1 MSNRALSWVS
11 RMARSPWS
19 IGAIVGPLMLA
30 APALAQVAAREEA
43 PSVFAGDVGNALW
56 TILIFVLLLVVLG
69 KYAWGPILASL
80 QKREEFIRES
90 LERAK
95 RDRDE
100 AEARLREYEARLALA
115 RTEATEIVET
125 GRRDSAALARQI
137 QEEAKRESQRILERA
152 RREIELA
159 KAAAVKELYDTS
171 ARLAV
176 EIAARILGRELA
188 PQDHDR
194 LIAESI
200 AAIERMPSAPGH

>member
-1 MSNRALSWVS
+1 MSNRIMSHRALSPWAS
-11 RMARSPWS
+11 RPARSPWS
-19 IGAIVGPLMLA
+19 IGAILGSLALA
-30 APALAQVAAREEA
+30 APALAQAQEAAREEA

-56 TILIFVLLLVVLG
+56 TIVIFVLLLVVLG

-90 LERAK
+90 LEKAK

-125 GRRDSAALARQI
+125 GRRDSLAVARQV
-137 QEEAKRESQRILERA
+137 QEEAKREAERILERA
-152 RREIELA
+152 RRELELA
-159 KAAAVKELYDTS
+159 KGAAVKELYDTS
-171 ARLAV
+171 ARLAT

-194 LIAESI
+194 LIAEAVAEI
-200 AAIERMPSAPGH
+200 